1 MARQFPENLGRLP
14 RVLMRIPVPW
24 VFVLAYLAG
33 VGLEIAFFHG
43 HFFSNTPHVSEIGGV
58 IFLAGA
64 ALAAWGWLIFRKA
77 RTTRVPGESS
87 TTMVDCGPYRFT
99 RNPMYLGLFV
109 AYLGEAGIL
118 RQMWPLLLLPLVFVY
133 LNCAVIPVE
142 EARLRQV
149 FGAGYEKY
157 QTRVGRWL

>member
-43 HFFSNTPHVSEIGGV
+43 HFFSNTPLVSEIGGV

-87 TTMVDCGPYRFT
+87 TTMVDWGPYRFT

-109 AYLGEAGIL
+109 AYLGKPA
-118 RQMWPLLLLPLVFVY
+118 F
-133 LNCAVIPVE
+133 
-142 EARLRQV
+142 
-149 FGAGYEKY
+149 
-157 QTRVGRWL
+157 